1 LARTHW
7 NDSVHVGQPSP
18 TFDYSSQ
25 QSFFGDPI
33 AGQTRLYELEERGYF
48 LRHPDLV
55 ALFQGD
61 WKSCGLSDVAWL
73 RDAGLA
79 FRIAVQTVLEGSA
92 STAAALTFPF
102 GRRISYFLA
111 ARSPQ
116 PVAGMLPFSVVT
128 AEVPRGASAAE
139 LRSALTSSPL
149 ATAGALLASGALRT
163 LKARMDPG
171 AVNGAPLLGLNGVV
185 VKSHGGADAAGYAS
199 AVRVAINLARSD
211 FAAEIDRSVKRLSEA
226 RRAVAAGAEPEA

>member
-1 LARTHW
+1 LGA
-7 NDSVHVGQPSP
+7 D
-18 TFDYSSQ
+18 
-25 QSFFGDPI
+25 
-33 AGQTRLYELEERGYF
+33 
-48 LRHPDLV
+48 
-55 ALFQGD
+55 
-61 WKSCGLSDVAWL
+61 DV
-73 RDAGLA
+73 
-79 FRIAVQTVLEGSA
+79 
-92 STAAALTFPF
+92 
-102 GRRISYFLA
+102 
-111 ARSPQ
+111 
-116 PVAGMLPFSVVT
+116 VVT
-128 AEVPRGASAAE
+128 DGFTGNVLLKTAEGVARFFAAE